1 MGAVMSTGMP
11 SAVVG
16 AGMPSA
22 VVGAHLGK
30 EIPYAARPSEAIS
43 GHQRQSAPTWAKRS
57 RTRLGPTP
65 TNISMKSEP
74 LME

>member
-1 MGAVMSTGMP
+1 MGAVVSTGMP

-30 EIPYAARPSEAIS
+30 EIPYAARPSEAIR
-43 GHQRQSAPTWAKRS
+43 GNQRPSAPTWAKRS